1 MNYAVQVFLY
11 HASFFYHAVDKSLK
25 MLLLLRMAGIEA
37 NAAALELQ

>member
-1 MNYAVQVFLY
+1 MNYAVQVFLL
-11 HASFFYHAVDKSLK
+11 SCFFLLNAVDKSLK